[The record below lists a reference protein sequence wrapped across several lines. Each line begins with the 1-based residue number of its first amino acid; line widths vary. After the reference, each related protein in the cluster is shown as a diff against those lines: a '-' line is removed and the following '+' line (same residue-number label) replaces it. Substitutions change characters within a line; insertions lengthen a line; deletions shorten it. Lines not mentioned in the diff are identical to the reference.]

1 MDEIVKI
8 QVREGP
14 VAYIGELT
22 KRAVELNYTVT
33 IGDTIDDWYNQI
45 VALLP
50 EEKSAQAKVI
60 LDNIVAALKNYAKT
74 QSVEYYDQFLTYFN
88 EFKQLNVSGLNGWGD
103 SPGNVMVVNRNGT
116 DYFVIMV

>member
-1 MDEIVKI
+1 M
-8 QVREGP
+8 
-14 VAYIGELT
+14 
-22 KRAVELNYTVT
+22 
-33 IGDTIDDWYNQI
+33 
-45 VALLP
+45 
-50 EEKSAQAKVI
+50 I